1 MLAVQLRLLLR
12 MLRRMSCEYEFL
24 GREEIMDY
32 RYKMRDMGGCSEFD
46 EIR

>member
-1 MLAVQLRLLLR
+1 VSAVQLRLLLR
-12 MLRRMSCEYEFL
+12 MLRRMSCECELL
-24 GREEIMDY
+24 GREEIMGC